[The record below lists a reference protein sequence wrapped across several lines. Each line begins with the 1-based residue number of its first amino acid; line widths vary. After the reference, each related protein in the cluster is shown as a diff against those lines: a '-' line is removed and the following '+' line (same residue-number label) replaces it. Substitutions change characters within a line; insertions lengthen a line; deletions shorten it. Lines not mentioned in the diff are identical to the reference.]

1 MGLIGVKVWIYK
13 GEVLTAVKRDARVA
27 DERNSRVRE
36 NFQPRRPRGDRG
48 GRDGD
53 DRQFAPREQGDRPP
67 RDNNFRNN
75 NRPPRADGQ
84 QQGGGRDNRSGG
96 GFNRNRGDRTPPA
109 PPVNFGN
116 RKMGAPR
123 SQPRPK
129 PEETAETVNV
139 NAEAVN
145 NAAEQAE
152 GGNVDVNT

>member
-1 MGLIGVKVWIYK
+1 MGLIGIKVWIYK
-13 GEVLTAVKRDARVA
+13 GEVLTAVKRDAKVA

-53 DRQFAPREQGDRPP
+53 DDKQFAPQGDRPP
-67 RDNNFRNN
+67 RDNNFR
-75 NRPPRADGQ
+75 RPRGEG
-84 QQGGGRDNRSGG
+84 QQGGENRGERRDRGERSG
-96 GFNRNRGDRTPPA
+96 GFNRGGRDRAPAAPPA
-109 PPVNFGN
+109 NYGN
-116 RKMGAPR
+116 RKTGIPR

-129 PEETAETVNV
+129 PAEPVNE

-152 GGNVDVNT
+152 GGNGDVNA